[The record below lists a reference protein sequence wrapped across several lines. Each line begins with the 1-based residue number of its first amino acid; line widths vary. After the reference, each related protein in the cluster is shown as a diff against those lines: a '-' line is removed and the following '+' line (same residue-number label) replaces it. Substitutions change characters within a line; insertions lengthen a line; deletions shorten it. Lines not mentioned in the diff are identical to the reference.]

1 MAKRHNWADLRTE
14 FITGDFPSLT
24 EFAKY
29 KNISYKTLYE
39 RAYKESWLKEKA
51 GIKQEIH
58 SKSTEAIISDIKE
71 KSVIVNR
78 RHIEIADKALDVIGA
93 EIVRQ
98 SNKTSLNPFVFE
110 KLITSFEK
118 CQKIHRVAL
127 GMDKDSGGNQEDRV
141 AVLFEQMK
149 EVFTNEPNG
158 IE

>member
-14 FITGDFPSLT
+14 FITGNFLT
-24 EFAKY
+24 LAEFAKY

-39 RAYKESWLKEKA
+39 RAYKEHWLKEKA

-78 RHIEIADKALDVIGA
+78 RHIEIADKALEVIGE
-93 EIVRQ
+93 EIGRQ
-98 SNKTSLNPFVFE
+98 ARKSSINPFAFE
-110 KLITSFEK
+110 KLITTFEK

-127 GMDKDSGGNQEDRV
+127 GMDKDGGGSQEDRV
-141 AVLFEQMK
+141 ASLFEQMK
-149 EVFTNEPNG
+149 EVFKDEPSG